1 MPIHSHIVCSY
12 LMLPSPIPGRSASL
26 PLGKRRQVFA
36 GAFLGLVAAVL
47 LLGSSSVRA
56 DLRQD
61 LHEISGLDSSLTIQ
75 KIMVV
80 TYGTTLVSESSA
92 NLLFQGGT
100 FAGHAVKQWSFDLPI
115 NGNPAF
121 TSIRLNFPEGKNA
134 DGKWRSDVEFDEIH
148 QLLIQAFG
156 PGNESSD
163 GLHRDTIWNLGSKV
177 AVDPPQMILTYAWLG
192 NNRRIELTCINPTP
206 RQTITALPG
215 GSTPFP
221 DPSTFDG
228 VGVAL
233 HVPEDYERQLDRMAE
248 VGIRSVRPDFTWSK
262 IERPQGVYD
271 WSLNDKV
278 AASMSAHGMRLIF
291 ILAYGNPLYEQ
302 GEDEHLAPTRA
313 GSIDAYA
320 RWAGEAARHFA
331 GRHVI
336 WEIWNEPNGGW
347 FWKPRPDADQYAA
360 LLLATCKSIREA
372 DPTAT
377 IIAPALFGFSWDYLY
392 KIFDDGILAQIDG
405 VSVHPYRSA
414 PPETVTDDYSRLRA
428 MIASCAPS
436 GKRGIPVINDEW
448 GYSTA
453 NGGVSREMQGDYLLR
468 MVLCDVLDKVP
479 ITIWY
484 EWIDGG
490 TDPNDNFGI
499 LTSDRQWKPSLEALR
514 TLLRE
519 LAGYRF
525 TEREPVNSDD
535 DYVLCFRD
543 SQGRRKLVS
552 WTTGQPHE
560 VILTTKTIPRIT
572 MDLASRPQCWSV
584 Q

>member
-47 LLGSSSVRA
+47 LLSSSSVRA

-121 TSIRLNFPEGKNA
+121 TSIRFNFPEGKNA

-291 ILAYGNPLYEQ
+291 ILAYGNSLYEP
-302 GEDEHLAPTRA
+302 GKDEHLPPTHAR
-313 GSIDAYA
+313 SIDAYA

-336 WEIWNEPNGGW
+336 WEIWNEPNGDW
-347 FWKPRPDADQYAA
+347 FWKPHADADQYAA

-405 VSVHPYRSA
+405 ASVHPYRSA
-414 PPETVTDDYSRLRA
+414 PPETVSDDYSRLRA

-436 GKRGIPVINDEW
+436 GKKGIPVINDEW

-453 NGGVSREMQGDYLLR
+453 NNGVSRETQGDYLLR
-468 MVLCDVLDKVP
+468 MVLCDMLDKVP
-479 ITIWY
+479 ITSWY
-484 EWIDGG
+484 EWTDGE
-490 TDPNDNFGI
+490 TDPNDKYGM
-499 LTSDRQWKPSLEALR
+499 LASDHQWKPALEALR

-525 TEREPVNSDD
+525 TEREPVNSDN
-535 DYVLCFRD
+535 DYVLCFGD

-560 VILTTKTIPRIT
+560 VTLTTKTMPRIT
-572 MDLASRPQCWSV
+572 MDLASRPRCWSV